1 MKHNKAGCLV
11 IHGFGGSIHEV
22 EPLAEHLVEKGY
34 EASCPQLKGHTGQRQ
49 DMKKAT
55 YEDWI
60 DSAEQEL
67 LGLKDKTDEI
77 VIIGFSMGGLIAVN
91 LACKYNIKAIITINT
106 PIYYWDLK
114 RVLFNLMEDLR
125 NKNAHN
131 FKRYM
136 RANENSPIAAMYN
149 FQLLLNKTK
158 AKICK
163 VDCPALIL
171 QAKDDDTVR
180 KSSVDYIYES
190 LSSEHKEI
198 KFYNNGG
205 HQILR
210 SQSADKV
217 ISDVTDFLDSLRN

>member
-34 EASCPQLKGHTGQRQ
+34 EVSCPQLKGHTGQRQ

-131 FKRYM
+131 FMRYM
-136 RANENSPIAAMYN
+136 KANENSPIAAMYN

-158 AKICK
+158 AKIYK